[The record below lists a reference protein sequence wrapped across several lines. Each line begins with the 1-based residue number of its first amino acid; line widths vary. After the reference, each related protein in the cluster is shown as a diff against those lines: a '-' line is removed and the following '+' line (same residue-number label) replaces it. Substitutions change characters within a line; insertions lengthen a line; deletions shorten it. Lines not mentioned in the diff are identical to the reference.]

1 MEADSIRSGEG
12 PDEGRN
18 IMWCKPALVVVTFAL
33 SSAGGIA
40 AEIPKSGTVE
50 GRFYSHGVQTIDELE
65 TADGMKAYINQ
76 SFEFHVGN
84 QPNDPF
90 NGSIRCL
97 GYGRYSDS
105 GAIWEVDRCTGIDA
119 DNDKFYEEIEVNL
132 TGPEDKNPVHGKILG
147 GTGKYKGVKGT
158 ITAIGNAWPSLSK
171 ADSMFAGQYKWEYK
185 IGD

>member
-105 GAIWEVDRCTGIDA
+105 GAI
-119 DNDKFYEEIEVNL
+119 
-132 TGPEDKNPVHGKILG
+132 
-147 GTGKYKGVKGT
+147 
-158 ITAIGNAWPSLSK
+158 
-171 ADSMFAGQYKWEYK
+171 
-185 IGD
+185 

>member
-1 MEADSIRSGEG
+1 VVQASTGRRDICTLIRGRHSRRDSKERHRRGAVLLARCPDHRRARDRRRHEG
-12 PDEGRN
+12 
-18 IMWCKPALVVVTFAL
+18 IYQSVV
-33 SSAGGIA
+33 
-40 AEIPKSGTVE
+40 
-50 GRFYSHGVQTIDELE
+50 R
-65 TADGMKAYINQ
+65 
-76 SFEFHVGN
+76 FHVGN

-97 GYGRYSDS
+97 GYGQYSDS

-119 DNDKFYEEIEVNL
+119 DNDEFEVNWS
-132 TGPEDKNPVHGKILG
+132 GPEDPVHGKILG